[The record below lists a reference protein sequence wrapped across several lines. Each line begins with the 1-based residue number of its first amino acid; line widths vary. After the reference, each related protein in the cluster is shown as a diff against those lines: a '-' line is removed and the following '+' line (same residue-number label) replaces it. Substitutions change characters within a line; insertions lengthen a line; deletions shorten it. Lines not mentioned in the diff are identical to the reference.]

1 MKIYISSDIEGI
13 SGVTSWSET
22 ELNNRDSA
30 HFIKEYAS
38 DINAICDVANE
49 NGYEEIYVN
58 DAHDTGRNLI
68 PASFSKYVKL
78 IRGWSGHP
86 YMMLEGLD
94 DTFDCVMFVGYHSGA
109 NSIGNPI
116 SHTMYPRIVSE
127 IKINNQVASEFL
139 IFYYTALYVG
149 VPVVLITGDQYL
161 CHEVNSINNN
171 IYTITTKEGFS
182 GATINYNP
190 TLIRDEINKASKEIL
205 SEKDYKKYLRKLP
218 EDFTIE
224 ITYRKHSDAYRN
236 SFYQGAKLINTGYTL
251 QYTTDDYFEILRF
264 LSFVAT

>member
-1 MKIYISSDIEGI
+1 
-13 SGVTSWSET
+13 
-22 ELNNRDSA
+22 
-30 HFIKEYAS
+30 
-38 DINAICDVANE
+38 
-49 NGYEEIYVN
+49 
-58 DAHDTGRNLI
+58 
-68 PASFSKYVKL
+68 
-78 IRGWSGHP
+78 
-86 YMMLEGLD
+86 MLEGLD
-94 DTFDCVMFVGYHSGA
+94 DRFDCVMFVGYHSGA

-127 IKINNQVASEFL
+127 IKINNQEAYEFL